1 MEDKKP
7 EEKKKSEVY
16 AEQAEQAF
24 NELQPDLEEMKK
36 KYDAVKEEL
45 ANMGKFAARLF
56 NFAKAKISQ
65 KGMEAFEAVEAQY
78 EAAKKE
84 VDNRFTDFRNVGTT
98 SKLQSAKIR
107 SAREVL
113 NEKSDKFAKDQSDR
127 SESSV
132 LSGAA
137 NVTKGFNKAMTLFGS
152 TAAKVAKTPDTLAAR
167 WSALKGDKEGAD
179 ARLGNAETKATG
191 VMDRVKAAVEKTEN
205 GIQKRITSYNRVERR
220 TARQDTTIET
230 KTNDTL
236 DRVDNFIETQEN
248 NGTKRGVIANIMGV
262 SHAIRAYTGNVE
274 AQLARMGYDA
284 LAKGSA
290 IIGMDRTAQELS
302 RKGGRV
308 SNDIMDRVDDE
319 NTREQADFS
328 DRMEAYDSVG
338 TRTDA
343 KIGAINRKAER
354 VNDKTEAWKE
364 NHESKGFMSD
374 GIRAI
379 TGVITQSI
387 TGATKLYAKGD
398 MRATEVV
405 AKAAALLGF
414 SDASKEMVT
423 DARKRA
429 TENMKGAEKV
439 NKAVRTGADA
449 TMKFKD
455 RRKAEVINLGNTIGQ
470 GVKAGIEYVGE
481 GIDKGV
487 EAIDKGIDA
496 GIDFVET
503 GIKAGTKFVKD
514 TAKDVKS
521 DAQLVANR
529 VSERYHKGRIGFFT
543 TLKNGPA
550 KLLFTLAKSFD
561 QGIDNQITNSKE
573 KAIAA
578 SENASRIEESK
589 KSNEP
594 KETNKDD
601 GSRV

>member
-1 MEDKKP
+1 MEDKQP

-16 AEQAEQAF
+16 AEQADQAF
-24 NELQPDLEEMKK
+24 EDLKPDLEAMKK
-36 KYDAVKEEL
+36 KYEAVKEEL
-45 ANMGKFAARLF
+45 VGMGKFAAKLF
-56 NFAKAKISQ
+56 NFAKAKVSQ

-78 EAAKKE
+78 EAAKEEIDARYQGFQE
-84 VDNRFTDFRNVGTT
+84 VGKTSRNQTE
-98 SKLQSAKIR
+98 KIKSAR
-107 SAREVL
+107 SALDKKSEKFTERET
-113 NEKSDKFAKDQSDR
+113 ER

-137 NVTKGFNKAMTLFGS
+137 KVTKGFNKAMTLFGS

-167 WSALKGDKEGAD
+167 WAALKGDKEGAD

-191 VMDRVKAAVEKTEN
+191 VMNRVKAAVEKTEK
-205 GIQKRITSYNRVERR
+205 GIQGRITSYNRVERR

-236 DRVDNFIETQEN
+236 DRVDDFVETQEN

-262 SHAIRAYTGNVE
+262 NHAIRAYTGNIE

-308 SNDIMDRVDDE
+308 SNDIMDRVDAE

-338 TRTDA
+338 ARTDA
-343 KIGAINRKAER
+343 KIGAINRKAES
-354 VNDKTEAWKE
+354 VNEKTEEWKE

-379 TGVITQSI
+379 TGAITQGI

-398 MRATEVV
+398 MRATEVA
-405 AKAAALLGF
+405 AKVAALLGF

-429 TENMKGAEKV
+429 TENMEGAEKI

-449 TMKFKD
+449 TMSFKD
-455 RRKAEVINLGNTIGQ
+455 RRKAEVVRFGQQIEQ
-470 GVKAGIEYVGE
+470 GVKDGIAFVGTGIE
-481 GIDKGV
+481 KGV
-487 EAIDKGIDA
+487 DA
-496 GIDFVET
+496 VERGVQTGVDFV
-503 GIKAGTKFVKD
+503 VD
-514 TAKDVKS
+514 TARDVKS
-521 DAQLVANR
+521 DVQIAANK
-529 VSERYHKGRIGFFT
+529 VSERYHRGNKGFFT
-543 TLKNGPA
+543 ALKNGSTA
-550 KLLFTLAKSFD
+550 VLTSIANSMLAVNEVVGQKLDDKIKTSD
-561 QGIDNQITNSKE
+561 RM
-573 KAIAA
+573 AIAA

-589 KSNEP
+589 NSNEP
-594 KETNKDD
+594 KETNKKDD
-601 GSRV
+601 MEIG

>member
-24 NELQPDLEEMKK
+24 NELQPDLDEMKK
-36 KYDAVKEEL
+36 KYEAVKEEL
-45 ANMGKFAARLF
+45 ANMGKFAAKLF

-78 EAAKKE
+78 EAAKEEIDARYQGFQE
-84 VDNRFTDFRNVGTT
+84 VGKT
-98 SKLQSAKIR
+98 SRKQTEKIQTAR
-107 SAREVL
+107 SAL
-113 NEKSDKFAKDQSDR
+113 DKKSEKFTEKQTDR

-137 NVTKGFNKAMTLFGS
+137 KVTKGFNKAMTLFGS

-167 WSALKGDKEGAD
+167 WSALKGDKEGAE

-191 VMDRVKAAVEKTEN
+191 VMDRVKAAVEKTEK

-236 DRVDNFIETQEN
+236 DRVEDFVETQEN
-248 NGTKRGVIANIMGV
+248 NGSKRGFIANIMGV
-262 SHAIRAYTGNVE
+262 SHGIRAYTGNIE

-290 IIGMDRTAQELS
+290 IIGMDRTAQDLS
-302 RKGGRV
+302 QKGGKV
-308 SNDIMDRVDDE
+308 SRGIMDRVSKQ
-319 NTREQADFS
+319 NTKEQKDFS
-328 DRMEAYDSVG
+328 DRMATHDSIE
-338 TRTDA
+338 RATDA
-343 KIGAINRKAER
+343 KVESLDKKAEQ
-354 VNDKTEAWKE
+354 VNAKTDNWKT

-374 GIRAI
+374 GIRAV
-379 TGVITQSI
+379 TGVITQGI
-387 TGATKLYAKGD
+387 TGATKLYAQGD
-398 MRATEVV
+398 MRLTEVA
-405 AKAAALLGF
+405 AKTAAFLGF
-414 SDASKEMVT
+414 RKEAQQMVQEAKT
-423 DARKRA
+423 RS

-455 RRKAEVINLGNTIGQ
+455 RRKAEVIKLGNTIGH

-503 GIKAGTKFVKD
+503 GIEAGTKFVKD
-514 TAKDVKS
+514 TARDVKA
-521 DAQLVANR
+521 DAQLVANK
-529 VSERYHKGRIGFFT
+529 VSERYNKGKAGFFT

-550 KLLFTLAKSFD
+550 KLFSNLAKSFE
-561 QGIDNQITNSKE
+561 QSIDNQITNSNE

-601 GSRV
+601 GSR

>member
-45 ANMGKFAARLF
+45 ANMGKFAAKLF

-78 EAAKKE
+78 EEAKKE
-84 VDNRFTDFRNVGTT
+84 VDNRFTDFRNVGRT

-107 SAREVL
+107 TAREVL
-113 NEKSDKFAKDQSDR
+113 NQKSDKFAKDQSDR

-137 NVTKGFNKAMTLFGS
+137 KLNRGFNQKFSLFGEK
-152 TAAKVAKTPDTLAAR
+152 AAKAAKIPHTFAAR
-167 WSALKGDKEGAD
+167 VAALKGDREGMVDSLIAADTKEQDVMKKVKD
-179 ARLGNAETKATG
+179 AI
-191 VMDRVKAAVEKTEN
+191 EKTEK

-220 TARQDTTIET
+220 TARQDTTIEI

-236 DRVDNFIETQEN
+236 DRVDDFIAEQEN

-262 SHAIRAYTGNVE
+262 SHGIRAYTGNIE
-274 AQLARMGYDA
+274 AQLARIGYDA

-290 IIGMDRTAQELS
+290 IIGKDKMAQELS

-308 SNDIMDRVDDE
+308 SNDIMDRVNEE

-338 TRTDA
+338 ARTDA

-414 SDASKEMVT
+414 SDVSKEMVT

-439 NKAVRTGADA
+439 NKAVRSGADA

-455 RRKAEVINLGNTIGQ
+455 RRKAEVINLGNTIGK
-470 GVKAGIEYVGE
+470 GVKAGIEYVGD

-487 EAIDKGIDA
+487 EAIDKGIEA

-503 GIKAGTKFVKD
+503 GIETGTKFVKD
-514 TAKDVKS
+514 TARDVKT

-529 VSERYHKGRIGFFT
+529 VSERYNKGKVGFFT

-550 KLLFTLAKSFD
+550 KLFSNLAKSFE
-561 QGIDNQITNSKE
+561 QSIDNQIINSNE

-578 SENASRIEESK
+578 SENASRIEGSK
-589 KSNEP
+589 NSNEP

-601 GSRV
+601 GSR

>member
-1 MEDKKP
+1 MEDKQP

-16 AEQAEQAF
+16 AEQADQAF
-24 NELQPDLEEMKK
+24 EDLKPDLEAMKK
-36 KYDAVKEEL
+36 KYEAVKEEL
-45 ANMGKFAARLF
+45 VGMGKFAAKLF
-56 NFAKAKISQ
+56 NFAKAKVSQ

-78 EAAKKE
+78 EAAKEEIDARYQGFQE
-84 VDNRFTDFRNVGTT
+84 VGKTSRNQTE
-98 SKLQSAKIR
+98 KIQSAR
-107 SAREVL
+107 SAL
-113 NEKSDKFAKDQSDR
+113 DKKSEKFTEKQTER

-137 NVTKGFNKAMTLFGS
+137 KVTKGFNKAMTLFGS

-191 VMDRVKAAVEKTEN
+191 VMDRVKAAVEKTEK

-236 DRVDNFIETQEN
+236 DRVDDFVETQEN
-248 NGTKRGVIANIMGV
+248 NGTKRGFIANIMGV
-262 SHAIRAYTGNVE
+262 NHGIRAYTGNIE

-290 IIGMDRTAQELS
+290 IIGMDRTAQDLS
-302 RKGGRV
+302 QKGGKV
-308 SNDIMDRVDDE
+308 SRGIMDRVSKQ
-319 NTREQADFS
+319 NTKEQKDFS
-328 DRMEAYDSVG
+328 DRMATHDSIE
-338 TRTDA
+338 RATDA
-343 KIGAINRKAER
+343 KVESLDKKAEQ
-354 VNDKTEAWKE
+354 VNAKTDNWKT

-374 GIRAI
+374 GIRAV
-379 TGVITQSI
+379 TGVITQGI
-387 TGATKLYAKGD
+387 TGATKLYAQGD
-398 MRATEVV
+398 MRLTEVA
-405 AKAAALLGF
+405 AKTAAFLGF
-414 SDASKEMVT
+414 RKEAQQMVQEAKT
-423 DARKRA
+423 RS

-455 RRKAEVINLGNTIGQ
+455 RRKAEVIKLGNTIGQ
-470 GVKAGIEYVGE
+470 GVKDGIAFVGE

-503 GIKAGTKFVKD
+503 GIEAGTKFVKD
-514 TAKDVKS
+514 TARDVKA

-529 VSERYHKGRIGFFT
+529 VSERYNKGKAGFFT

-550 KLLFTLAKSFD
+550 KLFSNLAKSFE
-561 QGIDNQITNSKE
+561 QSIDNQITNSNE

-601 GSRV
+601 GSR

>member
-1 MEDKKP
+1 
-7 EEKKKSEVY
+7 
-16 AEQAEQAF
+16 
-24 NELQPDLEEMKK
+24 
-36 KYDAVKEEL
+36 
-45 ANMGKFAARLF
+45 
-56 NFAKAKISQ
+56 
-65 KGMEAFEAVEAQY
+65 
-78 EAAKKE
+78 
-84 VDNRFTDFRNVGTT
+84 
-98 SKLQSAKIR
+98 
-107 SAREVL
+107 
-113 NEKSDKFAKDQSDR
+113 
-127 SESSV
+127 
-132 LSGAA
+132 
-137 NVTKGFNKAMTLFGS
+137 MTLFGS

-191 VMDRVKAAVEKTEN
+191 VMDRVKAAVEKTEK

-236 DRVDNFIETQEN
+236 DRVDDFVETQEN
-248 NGTKRGVIANIMGV
+248 NGTKRGFIANIMGV
-262 SHAIRAYTGNVE
+262 NHGIRAYTGNIE

-290 IIGMDRTAQELS
+290 IIGMDRTAQDLS
-302 RKGGRV
+302 QKGGKV
-308 SNDIMDRVDDE
+308 SRGIMDRVSKQ
-319 NTREQADFS
+319 NTKEQKDFS
-328 DRMEAYDSVG
+328 DRMATHDSIE
-338 TRTDA
+338 RATDA
-343 KIGAINRKAER
+343 KVESLDKKAEQ
-354 VNDKTEAWKE
+354 VNAKTDYWKT
-364 NHESKGFMSD
+364 NHESTGFMSD
-374 GIRAI
+374 GIRAV
-379 TGVITQSI
+379 TGVITQGI
-387 TGATKLYAKGD
+387 TGATKLYAQGD
-398 MRATEVV
+398 MRLTEVA
-405 AKAAALLGF
+405 AKTAAFLGF
-414 SDASKEMVT
+414 RKEAQQMVQEAKT
-423 DARKRA
+423 RS

-455 RRKAEVINLGNTIGQ
+455 RRKAEVIKLGNTIGQ
-470 GVKAGIEYVGE
+470 GVKDGIAFVGE

-503 GIKAGTKFVKD
+503 GIEAGTKFVKD
-514 TAKDVKS
+514 TARDVKA

-529 VSERYHKGRIGFFT
+529 VSERYNKGKAGFFT

-550 KLLFTLAKSFD
+550 KLFSNLAKSFE
-561 QGIDNQITNSKE
+561 QSIDNQITNSNE

-601 GSRV
+601 GSR

>member
-36 KYDAVKEEL
+36 KYEAVKEEL
-45 ANMGKFAARLF
+45 VNMGKFAAKLF
-56 NFAKAKISQ
+56 NFAKAKVSQ

-78 EAAKKE
+78 EEAKRE
-84 VDNRFTDFRNVGTT
+84 VDNRFSDFKSVGST

-113 NEKSDKFAKDQSDR
+113 NEKSEKFTEKQTDR

-137 NVTKGFNKAMTLFGS
+137 KLNRGFNQKFSLFGEK
-152 TAAKVAKTPDTLAAR
+152 AAKAAKIPHTFAAR
-167 WSALKGDKEGAD
+167 VAALKGDREGMVDSLIAADTKEQDVMKKVKD
-179 ARLGNAETKATG
+179 AI
-191 VMDRVKAAVEKTEN
+191 EKTEK

-236 DRVDNFIETQEN
+236 DRIDDFIAAQEN
-248 NGTKRGVIANIMGV
+248 NGSKRGVIANIMGV
-262 SHAIRAYTGNVE
+262 NHGIRAYTGNIE
-274 AQLARMGYDA
+274 AQLARIGYDA

-290 IIGMDRTAQELS
+290 IIGKDKMAQELS
-302 RKGGRV
+302 QKGGKV
-308 SNDIMDRVDDE
+308 SRGIMDRVSKH
-319 NTREQADFS
+319 NTKEQKDFS
-328 DRMEAYDSVG
+328 DRMATHDSIE
-338 TRTDA
+338 RATDA
-343 KIGAINRKAER
+343 KVESLDKKAEQ
-354 VNDKTEAWKE
+354 VNAKTDNWKT

-374 GIRAI
+374 GIRAV
-379 TGVITQSI
+379 TGVIIQSI

-398 MRATEVV
+398 MRLTEVA
-405 AKAAALLGF
+405 AKTAAFLGF
-414 SDASKEMVT
+414 RKEAQQMVQE
-423 DARKRA
+423 AKSRS

-439 NKAVRTGADA
+439 NKAVRSGADA

-455 RRKAEVINLGNTIGQ
+455 RRKAEVINLGNTIGK
-470 GVKAGIEYVGE
+470 GVKAGIEYVGD

-487 EAIDKGIDA
+487 EAIDKGIEA

-503 GIKAGTKFVKD
+503 GIETGTKFVKD
-514 TAKDVKS
+514 TARDVKA

-529 VSERYHKGRIGFFT
+529 VSERYNKGKAGFFT

-550 KLLFTLAKSFD
+550 KLFSNLAKSFE
-561 QGIDNQITNSKE
+561 QSIDNQIINSNE

-578 SENASRIEESK
+578 SKNASRIEGSK
-589 KSNEP
+589 MSNEP

-601 GSRV
+601 GSR